1 MADQHARVL
10 DGSSVPPPGKPHAGT
25 DSLAH
30 ARDFQ
35 ARHGAG
41 LHLSVSL
48 GGGGLFFVAWQV
60 SYLHEMAQRG
70 IDLAG
75 ADRVVG
81 TSAGALVAA
90 VLEAGRLNLLYRELT
105 VLAKAQRLLAAL
117 APTDDLYPSQ
127 TRALRLY
134 RDSGDADTDTIAAIG
149 HAALAA
155 QTPAASVMVRNV
167 ALILAARNW
176 PSPALHITCADTY
189 SGERCV
195 ITSAARIGI
204 ARAVAASSAVPGL
217 FAPQPIG
224 DRLCMDGG
232 VSGSGT
238 HLDLLAGSQRVV
250 ILALTDG
257 SGIEQGTMT
266 CAAGS
271 IENELAALR
280 STGSE
285 VFRRIPEAMA
295 IETLMDPAAVP
306 SAIAMGRRQAASDAN
321 ELRGFLS

>member
-1 MADQHARVL
+1 MDDQQAHVIAESGVL
-10 DGSSVPPPGKPHAGT
+10 PSPDGPQA
-25 DSLAH
+25 DSLARAPDFE
-30 ARDFQ
+30 ARYGD
-35 ARHGAG
+35 G
-41 LHLSVSL
+41 LQLTVSL

-60 SYLHEMAQRG
+60 SYLYEMARRG

-90 VLEAGRLNLLYRELT
+90 VLEAGRLGLLHRELT
-105 VLAKAQRLLAAL
+105 VLAKAQKLLAAL
-117 APTDDLYPSQ
+117 APTGDLHLSQ
-127 TRALRLY
+127 TRALNLY
-134 RDSGDADTDTIAAIG
+134 RDAADSDSIAAIG

-155 QTPAASVMVRNV
+155 QTPSSSVMVRNV
-167 ALILAARNW
+167 GLLLASRNW
-176 PSPALHITCADTY
+176 PSTALHITCADTY

-195 ITSAARIGI
+195 ITSAANVGI

-224 DRLCMDGG
+224 DRWCMDGG

-250 ILALTDG
+250 MLALTDG
-257 SGIEQGTMT
+257 SGVVQGTMT
-266 CAAGS
+266 HAAGS

-285 VFRRIPEAMA
+285 VFRRIPEAMD

-306 SAIAMGRRQAASDAN
+306 YAIAMGRRQATSDAN
-321 ELRGFLS
+321 ELRTFLT

>member
-1 MADQHARVL
+1 MADPQAHVL
-10 DGSSVPPPGKPHAGT
+10 AESSALPPPGRAHT
-25 DSLAH
+25 DNLAR

-35 ARHGAG
+35 ARHGDG

-60 SYLHEMAQRG
+60 SYLHEMAQHG

-90 VLEAGRLNLLYRELT
+90 VLEAGRLGLLHRELS
-105 VLAKAQRLLAAL
+105 VLAKAQRLLGAL
-117 APTDDLYPSQ
+117 APSGALHPSQ
-127 TRALRLY
+127 TRALHLY
-134 RDSGDADTDTIAAIG
+134 RDAADADSDTIAAIG

-155 QTPAASVMVRNV
+155 QTPPAPVMVRNV

-176 PSPALHITCADTY
+176 PSPALYITCADTY
-189 SGERCV
+189 SGQRCV
-195 ITSAARIGI
+195 ITSAARVGI

-224 DRLCMDGG
+224 DRWCMDGG

-238 HLDLLAGSQRVV
+238 HLDLVAGSQRVV
-250 ILALTDG
+250 VLALTDG
-257 SGIEQGTMT
+257 RGVTQGAMT
-266 CAAGS
+266 HAAGS
-271 IENELAALR
+271 IQNELAALR
-280 STGSE
+280 STGSQ
-285 VFRRIPEAMA
+285 VFRRIPESMDLQ
-295 IETLMDPAAVP
+295 TLMDPAAVP
-306 SAIAMGRRQAASDAN
+306 DAIAMGRRQAARDAG